1 MKNATRWILALVTIF
16 TILAVVPSESEAWPR
31 RRVRYTTTYYTT
43 GIDYG
48 EAKTDQ
54 EMCEAEAAYQAANYV
69 YAHVGVNIGHFE
81 GWGCG
86 TTPSCGTCIPAA
98 GMTLTGD
105 ASCQAANG
113 MWFRVRSWR

>member
-1 MKNATRWILALVTIF
+1 MKNATRWILALVTMF
-16 TILAVVPSESEAWPR
+16 TILGATPTQSDAWPR
-31 RRVRYTTTYYTT
+31 RRYRYTRTYVAPVQYKE
-43 GIDYG
+43 
-48 EAKTDQ
+48 EATDQ

-86 TTPSCGTCIPAA
+86 STPKCGTCIPAA

-105 ASCQAANG
+105 ASVQAANG